1 MAKEFLLEPFDYE
14 IERTFQVKR
23 SKQKLKRTKEMAQ
36 QNKEKTAAMQ
46 IALAPRLVRNYWKLK
61 FSGIPNIVF
70 RHLINAHNFELKLA
84 IISMVQNSCQFGDM
98 PHEDRNAHIAVI
110 FIWWCY

>member
-70 RHLINAHNFELKLA
+70 RHLINAHNFELKHA
-84 IISMVQNSCQFGDM
+84 IISMIQNSCSLEVCSCKDPDTHMARFYNYVT
-98 PHEDRNAHIAVI
+98 P
-110 FIWWCY
+110 